1 MSMMA
6 TREAYGKALV
16 EFGDDERIVV
26 LDADLS
32 GSTNTGMFKA
42 VHPERFFDM
51 GIAEANM
58 TAVAAGLASTGKIA
72 FVSSF
77 ATFASLRNCEQ
88 IRNSVCYPNL
98 DVKVCASHA
107 GLSVGEDGASHQ
119 CLEDLAVM
127 RTIPNMRVV
136 CPSDA
141 ASTRMAIKTAIETPG
156 PFYIRLGRSK
166 VPSVYGEYGDDVPF
180 TLGKANTLKEGTAL
194 TIIATGLMVDTAL
207 KAYDILKERGIN
219 ARILDMHTIK
229 PIDKEAVIKA
239 SIETGLIITAEE
251 HTING
256 GLGSAVTEVV
266 CENYPCVVKRFGVN
280 DVFGRSG
287 TPDALFEEYKLTA
300 ADLADECIAAL
311 SAVKGNG

>member
-16 EFGDDERIVV
+16 EFGSDERIVV

-32 GSTNTGMFKA
+32 GSTNTAKFAKEY
-42 VHPERFFDM
+42 PERFFDM

-58 TAVAAGLASTGKIA
+58 TSVAAGLASTGKIP
-72 FVSSF
+72 FISSF
-77 ATFASLRNCEQ
+77 ATFASMRNCEQ
-88 IRNSVCYPNL
+88 VRNSVCYPNMS
-98 DVKVCASHA
+98 VKICATHA

-127 RTIPNMRVV
+127 RAIPNIRVI

-180 TLGKANTLKEGTAL
+180 TLGKANTLNEGNDI
-194 TIIATGLMVDTAL
+194 TIIATGLMVQTAL
-207 KAYDILKERGIN
+207 EACALLKDNGIN
-219 ARILDMHTIK
+219 ARVLDMHTIK
-229 PIDKEAVIKA
+229 PIDRDAVIKA
-239 SIETGLIITAEE
+239 AAETGVIVTAEE

-266 CENYPCVVKRFGVN
+266 CETKPCLVRRFGVR
-280 DVFGRSG
+280 DQFGQSG
-287 TPDALFEEYKLTA
+287 TLDALFEAYKLTA
-300 ADLADECIAAL
+300 ADLAAECT
-311 SAVKGNG
+311 SAIREAKG

>member
-16 EFGDDERIVV
+16 EFGADERIVV
-26 LDADLS
+26 MDADLS
-32 GSTNTGMFKA
+32 GSTNTAKFAA
-42 VHPERFFDM
+42 VYPDRFFNM

-72 FVSSF
+72 FISSF

-88 IRNSVCYPNL
+88 IRNSVCYPNF

-127 RTIPNMRVV
+127 RAIPNIKVV
-136 CPSDA
+136 CPSDG
-141 ASTRMAIKTAIETPG
+141 ASTRMAIKAAIETPG

-180 TLGKANTLKEGTAL
+180 TLGKANTLREGNDL
-194 TIIATGLMVDTAL
+194 TIIATGLMVKTAL
-207 KAYDILKERGIN
+207 EAHDMLKEKGLNVRV
-219 ARILDMHTIK
+219 LDMHTIK
-229 PIDKEAVIKA
+229 PIDKEAIWKA
-239 SIETGLIITAEE
+239 SHETGLIVTAEE

-256 GLGSAVTEVV
+256 GLGSAVTEAV
-266 CENYPCVVKRFGVN
+266 CESHPCIVRRFGVN
-280 DVFGRSG
+280 DTFGKSG
-287 TPDALFEEYKLTA
+287 TPDALFSAYRLTA
-300 ADLADECIAAL
+300 SDLADECEFVFKDI
-311 SAVKGNG
+311 KG

>member
-16 EFGDDERIVV
+16 EFGEDKRIVV

-32 GSTNTGMFKA
+32 GSTNTAKFKA
-42 VHPERFFDM
+42 AYPDRFFDM

-58 TAVAAGLASTGKIA
+58 TGVAAGLATTGKIA
-72 FVSSF
+72 FISSF
-77 ATFASLRNCEQ
+77 ATFASMRNCEQ

-98 DVKVCASHA
+98 DVKVCATHA

-127 RTIPNMRVV
+127 RAIPNIKVV
-136 CPSDA
+136 CPADG
-141 ASTRMAIKTAIETPG
+141 ASTRMAIKAAIETPG

-166 VPSVYGEYGDDVPF
+166 VDSVYGEYGDDIPF
-180 TLGKANTLKEGTAL
+180 TLGKANTLREGNDV
-194 TIIATGLMVDTAL
+194 TIIATGLMVQTAL
-207 KAYDILKERGIN
+207 EACEILKGEGIN
-219 ARILDMHTIK
+219 ARVLDMHTIK
-229 PIDKEAVIKA
+229 PIDKDAVIKA
-239 SIETGLIITAEE
+239 SRETGIIITAEE

-266 CENYPCVVKRFGVN
+266 CENAPCTVRRFGVR
-280 DVFGRSG
+280 DVFGKSG
-287 TPDALFEEYKLTA
+287 TPDALFEAYKLTA
-300 ADLADECIAAL
+300 ADLAAECKN
-311 SAVKGNG
+311 AVKG

>member
-1 MSMMA
+1 MSKMA

-16 EFGDDERIVV
+16 EFGVDKRIVV

-32 GSTNTGMFKA
+32 GSTNTAKFKGA
-42 VHPERFFDM
+42 YPERFFDM

-58 TAVAAGLASTGKIA
+58 TGVAAGLATTGKIA
-72 FVSSF
+72 FISSF

-88 IRNSVCYPNL
+88 VRNSVCYPNL
-98 DVKVCASHA
+98 DVKVCATHA

-127 RTIPNMRVV
+127 RALPNMRVI
-136 CPSDA
+136 CPSDG

-180 TLGKANTLKEGTAL
+180 TLGKANTLREGNDI
-194 TIIATGLMVDTAL
+194 TIIATGLMVMTAL
-207 KAYDILKERGIN
+207 EACDQLKDKGIN
-219 ARILDMHTIK
+219 ARVLDMHTIK
-229 PIDKEAVIKA
+229 PIDAEAIIKA
-239 SIETGLIITAEE
+239 SKETGVIVTAEE

-256 GLGSAVTEVV
+256 GLGSAVAEVV
-266 CENYPCVVKRFGVN
+266 CENAPCVVKRFGVR
-280 DVFGRSG
+280 DVFGKSG
-287 TPDALFEEYKLTA
+287 TPDALFESYKLTA
-300 ADLADECIAAL
+300 KDLAEECEAAIK
-311 SAVKGNG
+311 AVKG

>member
-16 EFGDDERIVV
+16 EFGEDKRIVV

-32 GSTNTGMFKA
+32 GSTNTAKFKGA
-42 VHPERFFDM
+42 YPERFFDM

-58 TAVAAGLASTGKIA
+58 TGVAAGLATTGKIA
-72 FVSSF
+72 FISSF

-88 IRNSVCYPNL
+88 VRNSVCYPNL
-98 DVKVCASHA
+98 DVKVCATHA

-127 RTIPNMRVV
+127 RALPNMRVI
-136 CPSDA
+136 CPSDG

-180 TLGKANTLKEGTAL
+180 TLGKANTLREGNDI
-194 TIIATGLMVDTAL
+194 TIIATGLMVMTAL
-207 KAYDILKERGIN
+207 EACDQLKAKGIN
-219 ARILDMHTIK
+219 ARVLDMHTIK
-229 PIDKEAVIKA
+229 PIDAEAIIKA
-239 SIETGLIITAEE
+239 SKETGVIVTAEE

-256 GLGSAVTEVV
+256 GLGSAVAEVV
-266 CENYPCVVKRFGVN
+266 CENAPCAVKRFGVR
-280 DVFGRSG
+280 DVFGKSG
-287 TPDALFEEYKLTA
+287 TPDALFEAYKLTSK
-300 ADLADECIAAL
+300 DLAQECEEAL
-311 SAVKGNG
+311 KAHKG

>member
-16 EFGDDERIVV
+16 EFGTDERIVV
-26 LDADLS
+26 MDADLS
-32 GSTNTGMFKA
+32 GSTNTAKFAA
-42 VHPERFFDM
+42 VYPDRFFNM

-72 FVSSF
+72 FISSF

-88 IRNSVCYPNL
+88 IRNSVCYPNF

-127 RTIPNMRVV
+127 RAIPNIKVV
-136 CPSDA
+136 CPSDG
-141 ASTRMAIKTAIETPG
+141 ASTRMAIKAAIETPG

-180 TLGKANTLKEGTAL
+180 TLGKANTLREGNDL
-194 TIIATGLMVDTAL
+194 TIIATGLMVKTAL
-207 KAYDILKERGIN
+207 EAHDMLKEKGLNVRV
-219 ARILDMHTIK
+219 LDMHTIK
-229 PIDKEAVIKA
+229 PIDKEAIWKA
-239 SIETGLIITAEE
+239 SHETGLIVTAEE

-256 GLGSAVTEVV
+256 GLGSAVTEAV
-266 CENYPCVVKRFGVN
+266 CESHPCIVRRFGVN
-280 DVFGRSG
+280 DTFGKSG
-287 TPDALFEEYKLTA
+287 TPDALFSAYRLTA
-300 ADLADECIAAL
+300 SDLADECEFVFKDI
-311 SAVKGNG
+311 KG